1 MIGDAAYTV
10 SDQMHI
16 LFTGSHC
23 QDPIKDAI
31 NYFLIQV
38 HIHIDKSLG
47 LLTNRCQTFQSPMQ
61 TSLSPS
67 SGITMATPRVHNY
80 VISVDSSMNA
90 NSDSTLV
97 ASGSLLNWGTVPQ
110 QKG

>member
-1 MIGDAAYTV
+1 MIADAAYTV

-31 NYFLIQV
+31 NYFLIQM
-38 HIHIDKSLG
+38 HIHIDMSFG
-47 LLTNRCQTFQSPMQ
+47 LLTKKCQTFQSLMQ

-67 SGITMATPRVHNY
+67 SVIIMATPRVHNY
-80 VISVDSSMNA
+80 VITVDLSKNA
-90 NSDSTLV
+90 NSHPTLV
-97 ASGSLLNWGTVPQ
+97 ASGSLLNWGYSPTAER
-110 QKG
+110 